1 MGVVGINWKT
11 GTDMYTQLYLTQITN
26 KDLLYSTGNS
36 IQYSVMSYMGTESK
50 KEWMYLYV

>member
-1 MGVVGINWKT
+1 MVGINWKT
-11 GTDMYTQLYLTQITN
+11 GTNMYTQLYLTQITN

-50 KEWMYLYV
+50 KEWIYMYV